1 MTKFEEIK
9 NLALLKADIIT
20 NGKIKQREESKDPFD
35 VDSCFESEK
44 DAKRLDKYHF
54 FELQD
59 KYTYGWYIAPETLEE
74 QIFSISK
81 FEQYILEHYKED

>member
-9 NLALLKADIIT
+9 NLALLKSDIIT
-20 NGKIKQREESKDPFD
+20 NGKIEQREDPFD

-44 DAKRLDKYHF
+44 DAERLDKYHF

-81 FEQYILEHYKED
+81 FEQYILDHYKED

>member
-9 NLALLKADIIT
+9 NLALLKADIII
-20 NGKIKQREESKDPFD
+20 NGKIEQKEDPFD

-44 DAKRLDKYHF
+44 DAERLDKYHF

>member
-20 NGKIKQREESKDPFD
+20 NGKIKQREDPFD

-59 KYTYGWYIAPETLEE
+59 KYTYGWYIALETLEE